1 MPFQFYS
8 LKNDSFFFFAHF
20 FSSPIHINVI
30 CIWSYRHVLVCVS
43 MFRHRL
49 ADAIRWWWWC
59 IYEMAL
65 AMSQFFFIAFN
76 WHCYCCW
83 CCHGNL
89 LGTIGLWILI
99 VVRTWK
105 WERYILYF
113 LVFHSFLHHK
123 IIYHLVG
130 IARIM
135 FTIHNFISLS
145 SKFSILFFFSLLSIL
160 SLFTA
165 TQWKR
170 KEYRVMFQPKNISFC
185 VI

>member
-1 MPFQFYS
+1 MLFAFGATGMCLYVYRCFVIVSLMPFVDDDDAFMKWHWQWVSSS
-8 LKNDSFFFFAHF
+8 LLHLTDIATVVGAAME
-20 FSSPIHINVI
+20 I
-30 CIWSYRHVLVCVS
+30 YLV
-43 MFRHRL
+43 RL
-49 ADAIRWWWWC
+49 AYGFW
-59 IYEMAL
+59 
-65 AMSQFFFIAFN
+65 
-76 WHCYCCW
+76 
-83 CCHGNL
+83 L
-89 LGTIGLWILI
+89 LYAHEN
-99 VVRTWK
+99 
-105 WERYILYF
+105 ERDTFYIF
-113 LVFHSFLHHK
+113 WFSFLHHK